1 MTIRGILLAGGASTR
16 FGSQKLLHRLPNGR
30 TIGEQSAL
38 NLVEGAGNALAVLR
52 PGSDELKQLLAGTGC
67 EVMETDRAFE
77 GMGGSLSAAIAA
89 TADASGWI
97 IALADMPFIL
107 PATIAAVRDALMGG
121 ASIAIP
127 VVDGERG
134 HPVGF
139 AAEWK
144 AELIALAGDEGAR
157 RVIARNAN
165 RVCEVAVSDSSIHKD
180 VDQPDDLGCR
190 QG

>member
-38 NLVEGAGNALAVLR
+38 NLIEGAGNALAVLR

-77 GMGGSLSAAIAA
+77 GMGASLSAAIAA
-89 TADASGWI
+89 AADASGWI

-107 PATIAAVRDALMGG
+107 PSTIAAVRDALADG
-121 ASIAIP
+121 APIAIP
-127 VVDGERG
+127 VVDGQRG

-139 AAEWK
+139 AAEWRL
-144 AELIALAGDEGAR
+144 ELEALTEDEGAR
-157 RVIARNAN
+157 HLIARCGDSV
-165 RVCEVAVSDSSIHKD
+165 REVTVADSYIHKD
-180 VDQPDDLGCR
+180 IDEPLDLSGSA
-190 QG
+190 